1 MKQRQEFERKTK
13 ESLPVVAL
21 CYDFDKTLTPDD
33 MQAQGYIQSVGF
45 EVDEFWAEANHF
57 AEEHD
62 MDYIL
67 ASMFKMKEKAQG
79 QMVFTREKLQEYG
92 SKISLFPGVS
102 TWFQRMKDFGTEH
115 GVLVEHYVISCGM
128 KEMIEG
134 TEIAKQG
141 AFEKIYA
148 SSFYYDSYGVAEWP
162 AQLINYTNKTQY
174 LTRIQKGVLQVNDLG
189 VNDFF
194 PPESIRIPFR
204 NMVYIGDSDTDIPC
218 MQVVNANGGHS
229 IGVYD
234 NETKN
239 KEKVHKMMSEN
250 RIKYFSPADYTEG
263 SHLDALV
270 KSIIKQTA
278 TNEALSNIYF
288 ECKAEAMGERAMHS
302 LFNLQKDETLG
313 ELGCLAETTPH
324 KE

>member
-1 MKQRQEFERKTK
+1 MKQRQIFERKTK
-13 ESLPVVAL
+13 ETQPVLAL

-45 EVDEFWAEANHF
+45 EVEEFWAEANIF

-62 MDYIL
+62 MDHIL

-92 SKISLFPGVS
+92 SKITLFPGVD
-102 TWFQRMKDFGTEH
+102 TWFQRMKEFGAEH
-115 GVLVEHYVISCGM
+115 GVLVEHYIISCGM

-134 TEIAKQG
+134 TEIAKSG

-148 SSFYYDSYGVAEWP
+148 SCFYYDQYGVAEWP

-174 LTRIQKGVLQVNDLG
+174 LTRIQKGVLQVNDLA

-194 PPESIRIPFR
+194 PPEEIRIPFR

-239 KEKVHKMMSEN
+239 KEKVHKMMVEN

-263 SHLDALV
+263 SHLDTLV

-278 TNEALSNIYF
+278 TNETLSNIYF
-288 ECKAEAMGERAMHS
+288 DCKSEAIRERAFS
-302 LFNLQKDETLG
+302 NVLLP
-313 ELGCLAETTPH
+313 C
-324 KE
+324 KEEEVD